1 MDINRLIRI
10 ANHFDKIGAYTIS
23 DEFENKFIR
32 TAAPVDQRNRRSKS
46 VEEGVGRDPLETG
59 SYFLSNVGRFFANLD
74 PRDRAKRQ
82 VARQQLSINL
92 LKTWISFFA
101 SNVGTDPRYKKYRPY
116 LQDIARNL
124 LNAKTNIENIASP
137 VLEEAKIDNDY
148 KDRILLHRNNFEQVL
163 KEFIQFVDDQDASF
177 SNINFNPY
185 INSLHNTE
193 DAILK
198 LNIEVG
204 KNPPPPPT
212 PAAPSSGG
220 SSSGSGNSAPVA
232 ARPVAPTP
240 AAPSSGGSSSGSGN
254 SAPVAARPVAPS
266 GTGQGGGNA
275 SSSSGG
281 TQPKKSGGQGGGPS
295 SSTGK
300 AQSSPS
306 GAGGTTGNKPSSKQT
321 STKPGKSKEDDAGLA
336 LSNIVRREYS
346 KAHPKVEDRDILLN
360 MRLVGSFTLKTYYDI
375 TKEPSLDR
383 SIRAA
388 IKASPY
394 SQYFRDTMLKIYENK
409 LKAAKEKN
417 EGPTI
422 IKPAAQPDPP
432 KDEPKKDDSKKDDN
446 DPKYKFQCSREG
458 LFIEIKRMDTL
469 SENDPNKYMVDYFP
483 DIKQVIDCHSR
494 LRDKIEHKDN
504 IQLDVLINILESKY
518 FSLINKTQ
526 FPY

>member
-1 MDINRLIRI
+1 
-10 ANHFDKIGAYTIS
+10 
-23 DEFENKFIR
+23 
-32 TAAPVDQRNRRSKS
+32 
-46 VEEGVGRDPLETG
+46 
-59 SYFLSNVGRFFANLD
+59 
-74 PRDRAKRQ
+74 
-82 VARQQLSINL
+82 
-92 LKTWISFFA
+92 
-101 SNVGTDPRYKKYRPY
+101 
-116 LQDIARNL
+116 
-124 LNAKTNIENIASP
+124 
-137 VLEEAKIDNDY
+137 
-148 KDRILLHRNNFEQVL
+148 
-163 KEFIQFVDDQDASF
+163 
-177 SNINFNPY
+177 
-185 INSLHNTE
+185 LHNTE

-212 PAAPSSGG
+212 PAAPTP
-220 SSSGSGNSAPVA
+220 A
-232 ARPVAPTP
+232 APTP
-240 AAPSSGGSSSGSGN
+240 AAPTPAAPTPPPPTPAAPSRGRS
-254 SAPVAARPVAPS
+254 SAPAATTIPAGTTPGSATPNAPA
-266 GTGQGGGNA
+266 TKPAATTPAKPN
-275 SSSSGG
+275 
-281 TQPKKSGGQGGGPS
+281 QGGGPS

-321 STKPGKSKEDDAGLA
+321 STKPGRSKEDDAGLA

-375 TKEPSLDR
+375 TKEPSLDG

-394 SQYFRDTMLKIYENK
+394 SPYFKDTMLKIYENK

-422 IKPAAQPDPP
+422 ITPATQPDPP
-432 KDEPKKDDSKKDDN
+432 KDEPKKDESKKEDDI
-446 DPKYKFQCSREG
+446 DPKKYKFRCSREG
-458 LFIEIKRMDTL
+458 LFTEIKRMDTL
-469 SENDPNKYMVDYFP
+469 SENDPDKYMVDYFP

-494 LRDKIEHKDN
+494 LREKIEHKDN